1 MAKLLQCDLHDY
13 LEIACM
19 YQYRV
24 ELELLSGQRIV
35 GTPKTTKTSSEKRE
49 FLVFIREDKTPI
61 EIETSELSSMTVLT
75 RGAKF
80 ERVVF

>member
-49 FLVFIREDKTPI
+49 FLVVMREDKTLV